1 MHDAIHQ
8 MHGETYLQQLKAV
21 NVETD
26 KDRQH
31 SQSKT
36 HFCNTTHL
44 ILMQY
49 RIYMTALC
57 LTSGAA
63 QAKVPMQY
71 SVDRNCCCM
80 ILAKPTSAILAVKSL
95 DNRMLADLRSK
106 CTIFLECRKCRPRAV
121 SRAIRRPS
129 PGLLA
134 PVAGSLHQVNSQ

>member
-8 MHGETYLQQLKAV
+8 MRGETYLQQLKAV

-49 RIYMTALC
+49 THIHNSTL
-57 LTSGAA
+57 
-63 QAKVPMQY
+63 PH
-71 SVDRNCCCM
+71 
-80 ILAKPTSAILAVKSL
+80 
-95 DNRMLADLRSK
+95 LR
-106 CTIFLECRKCRPRAV
+106 C
-121 SRAIRRPS
+121 S
-129 PGLLA
+129 PGESSNAVQRRQELL
-134 PVAGSLHQVNSQ
+134 LHDLSQAHICNLSCEVSGQQDVG